1 MAGYWPSSLFFVF
14 MDRDEVEVHKDAK
27 RLTRLI
33 RYLDLTSLVNK
44 GFIIWHSRSSCRFVV
59 SLLCLPVFVAK
70 CILEIH

>member
-14 MDRDEVEVHKDAK
+14 MDLDRDFVSVHKDAK

-59 SLLCLPVFVAK
+59 SLLCFPVFV
-70 CILEIH
+70 CEMYS